1 MNCTSIDWYLSWPEE
16 ALTRVSL
23 SYLGKQSIIFPVLVP
38 KVVRK
43 LKPNFDSE
51 QLDESFEIIEE
62 PLTPG

>member
-1 MNCTSIDWYLSWPEE
+1 M
-16 ALTRVSL
+16 SL